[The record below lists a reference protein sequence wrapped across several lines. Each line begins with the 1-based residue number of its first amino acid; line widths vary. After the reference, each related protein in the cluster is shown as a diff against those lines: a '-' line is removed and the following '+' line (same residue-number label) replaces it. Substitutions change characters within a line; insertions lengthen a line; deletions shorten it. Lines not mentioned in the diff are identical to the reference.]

1 MCTVSQLIV
10 ASALVRQE
18 SRGSHYRSDFPE
30 SGDDASVHNIY
41 LQWDGERLRQWTE
54 PVVFSRLQPPPL
66 AAKTAEETYLAQ
78 EGE

>member
-1 MCTVSQLIV
+1 MRTVSQMIV
-10 ASALVRQE
+10 ASALGREE

-30 SGDDASVHNIY
+30 PGDDAVVHNIY
-41 LQWDGERLRQWTE
+41 LQWDGDRMRQWTE

-66 AAKTAEETYLAQ
+66 AVKTAEETYVAQ